1 MLPRFRNFFQESDVM
16 MFITH
21 ESDSILAAES
31 NLKKIIEAAADRTIE
46 NFYNSIMPDHAMGLL
61 KEMIETTFEIY
72 LLQGE
77 TNINHVAYNRSDAE
91 PVKINGIYMINN
103 IIC

>member
-1 MLPRFRNFFQESDVM
+1 M

-21 ESDSILAAES
+21 ESDSILSAES
-31 NLKKIIEAAADRTIE
+31 NLKKIIEAAADQTIE
-46 NFYNSIMPDHAMGLL
+46 NFYNSIMPDHAMILL

-77 TNINHVAYNRSDAE
+77 TNINHAAYNRSDAE
-91 PVKINGIYMINN
+91 PVKLHRKT
-103 IIC
+103 